1 MNILDFVLN
10 WILNWIIFRPD
21 SMKKWIFITDR
32 PGLNSALEYL
42 TKSHSESDNQ
52 HFRAD
57 KRGSL
62 TCKTKLWRQQ
72 VQVGDCDRI
81 TETPRMR
88 RVEVH
93 HLREYRVKSTLSN
106 LITNLSLD
114 RINTGYTQILS
125 IPSQLWKYNI
135 TQSRQFL
142 LGWPPTSLKS
152 DHNPVLCP
160 LTQVTHHH
168 SCIFFAISNNWLFDV
183 CGFLKRQSI
192 GGQGSGLALRCSSK
206 SVCVCSKSL

>member
-1 MNILDFVLN
+1 MRILEPILRHVLRIKSAFLQQRPRIKTLQN
-10 WILNWIIFRPD
+10 HIRRVIINT
-21 SMKKWIFITDR
+21 S
-32 PGLNSALEYL
+32 EL
-42 TKSHSESDNQ
+42 TEGDLLLG
-52 HFRAD
+52 R
-57 KRGSL
+57 
-62 TCKTKLWRQQ
+62 LWRQQ
-72 VQVGDCDRI
+72 VQVGDCDSGRQFGRI
-81 TETPRMR
+81 TETTRMR

-114 RINTGYTQILS
+114 RINTGYTQIVPTLP
-125 IPSQLWKYNI
+125 IPSQLWKYSI

-168 SCIFFAISNNWLFDV
+168 SCIFFAISNNWLVDV
-183 CGFLKRQSI
+183 CGFLKRQ
-192 GGQGSGLALRCSSK
+192 ALGVRAQDWHWGVPQSLY
-206 SVCVCSKSL
+206 VCVRVYRRSCL

>member
-1 MNILDFVLN
+1 MRILEPILRHVLRIKSAFLQQRPRIKTLQN
-10 WILNWIIFRPD
+10 HIRRVIINT
-21 SMKKWIFITDR
+21 S
-32 PGLNSALEYL
+32 EL
-42 TKSHSESDNQ
+42 TEGDLLLG
-52 HFRAD
+52 R
-57 KRGSL
+57 
-62 TCKTKLWRQQ
+62 LWRQQ
-72 VQVGDCDRI
+72 VQVGDCDSGRQFGRI
-81 TETPRMR
+81 TETTRMR

-114 RINTGYTQILS
+114 RINTGYTQIVPTLP
-125 IPSQLWKYNI
+125 IPSQLWKYSI

-168 SCIFFAISNNWLFDV
+168 SCIFFAISNNWLVDV
-183 CGFLKRQSI
+183 CGFLKRQ
-192 GGQGSGLALRCSSK
+192 ALGVRAQDWHWGVPQSLYM
-206 SVCVCSKSL
+206 CVRVYRRSCL